1 MSTQIR
7 RWAGRADSGPR
18 RRVGGSAAVGRG
30 LLIAA
35 ALTAAFVSPAL
46 AQLGLGLGVIGGVSR
61 AGFTGSGAIEV
72 SARTK
77 LLIGVTGDVPFGE
90 TFSMRPELYV
100 SAKGARLNTVLGD
113 YGLGPSKVFS
123 LTYVQMPILA
133 QLRTAPGDALRPHLF
148 GGLSI
153 GALLGC
159 ELQDDDCDD
168 IAPIGHR
175 KIDFGVVV
183 GGEVDWRG
191 LGIGARYEAGVRA
204 MEASMAGSEIYNGA
218 LSFTVRYMFRL

>member
-7 RWAGRADSGPR
+7 RRAVRADSGPC
-18 RRVGGSAAVGRG
+18 RRVCGSAAVGRG

-35 ALTAAFVSPAL
+35 ALMAAFASNAS
-46 AQLGLGLGVIGGVSR
+46 AQLGLGVIGGVSR

-77 LLIGVTGDVPFGE
+77 LLFGVTGDVPFGE

-100 SAKGARLNTVLGD
+100 SAKGGRLNTVLGD

-133 QLRTAPGDALRPHLF
+133 QLRTAPGGALRPHLF

-153 GALLGC
+153 GAMLGC

-168 IAPIGHR
+168 IEPIGHR

-191 LGIGARYEAGVRA
+191 LGLGARYEAGVRA
-204 MEASMAGSEIYNGA
+204 MEASMEGSEIYNGA
-218 LSFTVRYMFRL
+218 LSFTVRYMFRK

>member
-1 MSTQIR
+1 MSIQIR
-7 RWAGRADSGPR
+7 RLAACAARGACRRADGRLS
-18 RRVGGSAAVGRG
+18 VGRG
-30 LLIAA
+30 LLILATLLAA
-35 ALTAAFVSPAL
+35 SVSPAL
-46 AQLGLGLGVIGGVSR
+46 AQVGLGVIGGMSR

-90 TFSMRPELYV
+90 TFSLRPELYV
-100 SAKGARLNTVLGD
+100 STKGARLNTVLGD

-133 QLRTAPGDALRPHLF
+133 QLRTAPGGALRPHLF
-148 GGLSI
+148 GGLSV

-159 ELQDDDCDD
+159 ELQDDDCSD
-168 IAPIGHR
+168 IEQIGHR
-175 KIDFGVVV
+175 TVDVGVVV
-183 GGEVDWRG
+183 GGEVGWRG

-204 MEASMAGSEIYNGA
+204 MEASMEGSEIYNGV
-218 LSFTVRYMFRL
+218 LSFTVRYMFPL

>member
-1 MSTQIR
+1 MSIQTR
-7 RWAGRADSGPR
+7 RRARRADSGPCR
-18 RRVGGSAAVGRG
+18 RIGRRAAVGRG

-35 ALTAAFVSPAL
+35 ALLTASASPAS
-46 AQLGLGLGVIGGVSR
+46 AQLGLGVIGGVSR

-90 TFSMRPELYV
+90 TFSLRPELYV
-100 SAKGARLNTVLGD
+100 STKGARLNTVLGD
-113 YGLGPSKVFS
+113 YGLGPSKAFG

-133 QLRTAPGDALRPHLF
+133 QLRTAPGGVVRPHLF
-148 GGLSI
+148 GGLSV

-159 ELQDDDCDD
+159 ELQDDDCGD
-168 IAPIGHR
+168 IEAIGHR
-175 KIDFGVVV
+175 RVDVGVVV
-183 GGEVDWRG
+183 GGELSWRG

-204 MEASMAGSEIYNGA
+204 MEASMEGTEIYNGV
-218 LSFTVRYMFRL
+218 LSFTVRCMFPL

>member
-1 MSTQIR
+1 MSVQIR
-7 RWAGRADSGPR
+7 RQAARGDSDPC
-18 RRVGGSAAVGRG
+18 RRVGGRAPVGRS

-35 ALTAAFVSPAL
+35 ILVAASVSPAS
-46 AQLGLGLGVIGGVSR
+46 AQLGLGIIGGVSR
-61 AGFTGSGAIEV
+61 SGFTGSGAIEV

-90 TFSMRPELYV
+90 TFSLRPELYV
-100 SAKGARLNTVLGD
+100 STKGARLNTVLGD
-113 YGLGPSKVFS
+113 YGLGPSKVFG

-148 GGLSI
+148 GGLSV
-153 GALLGC
+153 GTLLGC
-159 ELQDDDCDD
+159 ELQEEDCGD
-168 IAPIGHR
+168 IEPIGHR
-175 KIDFGVVV
+175 TVDVGVVV
-183 GGEVDWRG
+183 GGELGWRD

-204 MEASMAGSEIYNGA
+204 MEASMEGSEIYNGV

>member
-1 MSTQIR
+1 MSIQIR
-7 RWAGRADSGPR
+7 RLAACAARGACRRADGRMS
-18 RRVGGSAAVGRG
+18 VGRG
-30 LLIAA
+30 LLILA
-35 ALTAAFVSPAL
+35 ALLAASVSPAL
-46 AQLGLGLGVIGGVSR
+46 AQVGLGVIGGMSR

-90 TFSMRPELYV
+90 TFSLRPELYV
-100 SAKGARLNTVLGD
+100 STKGARLNTVLGD

-123 LTYVQMPILA
+123 LTYVQMPMLA
-133 QLRTAPGDALRPHLF
+133 QLRTAPGGALRPHLF
-148 GGLSI
+148 GGLSV

-159 ELQDDDCDD
+159 ELQDDDCSD
-168 IAPIGHR
+168 IEQIGHR
-175 KIDFGVVV
+175 TVDVGVVV

-204 MEASMAGSEIYNGA
+204 MEASMEGSEIYNGV
-218 LSFTVRYMFRL
+218 LSFTVRYMFPL